1 MHTYSYLDPGIVPR
15 YLCSKST
22 QENLGLR
29 IRISQDYPEGFW
41 FEILRVL
48 LLGLSWDI
56 LVPIPSLENPGLKVR
71 NSQDYPGINYR
82 IFLRFSG
89 EIQGIL
95 GLFSQGYKLSTGDVW
110 KAPRHSRMSWMC
122 IASNAF
128 KYEVLADPFTVQ
140 GFWSK
145 SKSIDML

>member
-1 MHTYSYLDPGIVPR
+1 MLSYSYLDPGIVLR
-15 YLCSKST
+15 YLCSRST
-22 QENLGLR
+22 LENLG

-41 FEILRVL
+41 PEILRVL
-48 LLGLSWDI
+48 LLGLSRDI
-56 LVPIPSLENPGLKVR
+56 LVPIPSLENPGLRIR
-71 NSQDYPGINYR
+71 NSQDNPGINYR
-82 IFLRFSG
+82 IFLRFSE

-95 GLFSQGYKLSTGDVW
+95 GLFSQGYKLSTGVIW
-110 KAPRHSRMSWMC
+110 KAPRHSRRPWMF

-140 GFWSK
+140 GFWSN